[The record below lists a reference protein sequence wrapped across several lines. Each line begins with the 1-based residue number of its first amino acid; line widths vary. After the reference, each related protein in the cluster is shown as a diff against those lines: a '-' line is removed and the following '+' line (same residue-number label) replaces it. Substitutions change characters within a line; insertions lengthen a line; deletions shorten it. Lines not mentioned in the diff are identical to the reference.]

1 MNKNLVAIS
10 VIILGAGLLL
20 IWSGILLYDSE
31 ILLGLVLAAFGIS
44 NTNYSFRVSGR
55 KAIVLSAILFLT
67 GIVLIVK
74 NSYEI
79 IDTRGLV
86 LVSILFISGA
96 AFLILFI
103 ENVKQKTFLLAGF
116 VLILLSYFSL
126 TVLKKIG
133 LFEWLKTVGDM
144 FEVFLPVILILFGMS
159 IFINRKK

>member
-10 VIILGAGLLL
+10 LIILGAGLLL
-20 IWSGILLYDSE
+20 IWSGILIYDSE

-44 NTNYSFRVSGR
+44 NTNYSFRIGSR
-55 KAIVLSAILFLT
+55 KTIVLSAILFLT
-67 GIVLIVK
+67 GVVLIVK
-74 NSYEI
+74 TSYEI

-96 AFLILFI
+96 VFLILFI
-103 ENVKQKTFLLAGF
+103 ENVKQKTFLLSGF
-116 VLILLSYFSL
+116 TLIILSYFSL

-133 LFEWLKTVGDM
+133 LFQWLKTAGDM

>member
-10 VIILGAGLLL
+10 LIILGAGLLL
-20 IWSGILLYDSE
+20 IWSGILIYNSE

-44 NTNYSFRVSGR
+44 NTNYSFRVGSR
-55 KAIVLSAILFLT
+55 RTIVLSAILFLT

-103 ENVKQKTFLLAGF
+103 ENVKQKTFLFSGF
-116 VLILLSYFSL
+116 ALIILSYFSL

-133 LFEWLKTVGDM
+133 LFEWLKNVGDM

>member
-10 VIILGAGLLL
+10 LIILGAGLLL
-20 IWSGILLYDSE
+20 IWSGVLLYDSE

-44 NTNYSFRVSGR
+44 NTNYSFRAGSR
-55 KAIVLSAILFLT
+55 KTIVLSAILFLV
-67 GIVLIVK
+67 GVVLIVK

-103 ENVKQKTFLLAGF
+103 ENMKQKAFLLGGF
-116 VLILLSYFSL
+116 ALIILSYFSL

-133 LFEWLKTVGDM
+133 LFQWLKTVGDK

>member
-10 VIILGAGLLL
+10 LIIIGAGLLL
-20 IWSGILLYDSE
+20 IWSGVLLYDSE

-44 NTNYSFRVSGR
+44 NTNYSFRVGSR

-74 NSYEI
+74 NTYEI

-96 AFLILFI
+96 VFLILFI
-103 ENVKQKTFLLAGF
+103 ENVKQKTFLLSGF
-116 VLILLSYFSL
+116 ALIILSYFSL

-133 LFEWLKTVGDM
+133 LFQWLKTVGDM

>member
-10 VIILGAGLLL
+10 LIILGAGLLL
-20 IWSGILLYDSE
+20 IWSGILIYDSE

-44 NTNYSFRVSGR
+44 NTNYSFRIGSR
-55 KAIVLSAILFLT
+55 KVIILSAILFLV
-67 GIVLIVK
+67 GVVLIVK

-79 IDTRGLV
+79 MDTRGLI

-96 AFLILFI
+96 SLLILFI
-103 ENVKQKTFLLAGF
+103 DNMKQKTFLFSGF
-116 VLILLSYFSL
+116 ALIILSYFSL

-144 FEVFLPVILILFGMS
+144 FEVFLPVILIIFGMS

>member
-10 VIILGAGLLL
+10 LIILGAGWLL
-20 IWSGILLYDSE
+20 IWSGVLVYDSE

-44 NTNYSFRVSGR
+44 NTNYAFRAGSR
-55 KAIVLSAILFLT
+55 KAIVLSAILFLV

-103 ENVKQKTFLLAGF
+103 ENMKHKSFLLSGF
-116 VLILLSYFSL
+116 ALIMLSYFSL

-133 LFEWLKTVGDM
+133 LFERLKTIGDM